1 MATKRRKPS
10 KKNNA
15 KKKKE
20 QIIYAVIAF
29 IVILAAFFIFGGNS
43 SPTTNSLPAEIN
55 TGMAYQKVEEGAFL
69 LDVRTQEEWIES
81 HVEGATL
88 IPLDELEAR
97 ISEVPTDREVV
108 VICHSGNRAK
118 VGRDILLA
126 AGYPSVSSVSGGIQ
140 GWMEAGYPTVSGE

>member
-126 AGYPSVSSVSGGIQ
+126 AGHTSVSSVSGGIQ

>member
-118 VGRDILLA
+118 VGRDI
-126 AGYPSVSSVSGGIQ
+126 
-140 GWMEAGYPTVSGE
+140 